1 MVVFVYFFY
10 KSIVAIPRM
19 GWRWCRLYSIYRFV
33 KITETG
39 IIIHTEF
46 QFSKNF
52 VTESSPIKIDFL
64 FQDLHYVRDT
74 KVYLSV
80 LKFAINCLTK
90 LKKPKKLLKLFA
102 YFGVCIFSV
111 SFNFDLS
118 GLLPSLE
125 KKGDRRLFLQN
136 KHVMRFNAILFKS
149 NHNKIIP

>member
-1 MVVFVYFFY
+1 MVVFVYFIY

-33 KITETG
+33 KITERG

-52 VTESSPIKIDFL
+52 VTESSPIKVDFL
-64 FQDLHYVRDT
+64 FQDLHYVRDR

-90 LKKPKKLLKLFA
+90 LKKPKKLLKLFP

-111 SFNFDLS
+111 SWFITFLR
-118 GLLPSLE
+118 
-125 KKGDRRLFLQN
+125 KKRRSETVSTKQTR
-136 KHVMRFNAILFKS
+136 HEV
-149 NHNKIIP
+149 